1 MTKKQREAQ
10 ERALAAAKESG
21 EETTEEVA
29 AEETTEETAAPGLSK
44 PAFLPGDVVVISK
57 SDEDSTP
64 VLIGRISII
73 EVLNNKATGTQEYRY
88 HLDDP
93 RVKSLV
99 QGYPEKFLRSFDSL

>member
-10 ERALAAAKESG
+10 ERALAAKGS
-21 EETTEEVA
+21 EETTEESA
-29 AEETTEETAAPGLSK
+29 AEETAEETVAPGLSK

-57 SDEDSTP
+57 SDEDDTP

-73 EVLNNKATGTQEYRY
+73 EVLNNKTTGTQEYRY